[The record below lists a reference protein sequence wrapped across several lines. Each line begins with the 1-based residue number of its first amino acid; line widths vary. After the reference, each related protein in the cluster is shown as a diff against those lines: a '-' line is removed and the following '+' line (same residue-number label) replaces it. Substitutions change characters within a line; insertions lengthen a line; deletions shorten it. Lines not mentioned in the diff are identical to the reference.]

1 MLTHTQAG
9 SAADVACAPVEEQ
22 PATDD
27 RPLVLDEID
36 EQLERSRVLRKSDPA
51 ATDAVLDAL
60 GAQTKVDRDI
70 VLQLSATRPLG
81 HPERFEEAHAIAMR
95 ALDVLARNGGRAVPV
110 PRVGPL
116 RPIVAYPIQQ
126 VCRFI
131 VRSHQK
137 RLVDALR
144 DLYDR
149 RLGWTSRS
157 DPDRLLLVK
166 ASMDVRRARETFA
179 RNAVPLPTF
188 LLGGAAISALGSGGR
203 SLLDLAFGDAVGAV
217 VAVVVVTLL
226 FGGLAAAIV
235 RGAAVAR
242 RRIRLTV
249 ERPMAAL
256 WQTVGRAGNPPEDQ
270 ARMFALWGVVLT
282 AVSWIVVPAGI
293 VLVVSRL

>member
-1 MLTHTQAG
+1 LPA
-9 SAADVACAPVEEQ
+9 VAVAEQ
-22 PATDD
+22 PAGED
-27 RPLVLDEID
+27 RALVLDELD
-36 EQLERSRVLRKSDPA
+36 EQLERFRVLRKSDPA
-51 ATDAVLDAL
+51 ATDTILDTL
-60 GAQTKVDRDI
+60 GVQTQVDRDI

-81 HPERFEEAHAIAMR
+81 HPERFEQAHALAMR
-95 ALDVLARNGGRAVPV
+95 SLDVLARNGGRKVPV
-110 PRVGPL
+110 PNVGPL

-137 RLVDALR
+137 RLIDSLR

-157 DPDRLLLVK
+157 DPTRMLLFK
-166 ASMDVRRARETFA
+166 ASMDVKRTRETFT
-179 RNAVPLPTF
+179 RNPVPLPTF
-188 LLGGAAISALGSGGR
+188 LLGGAAISALGSGG
-203 SLLDLAFGDAVGAV
+203 SALLDLAFGNAGGAV

-226 FGGLAAAIV
+226 FAALAGAII

-249 ERPMAAL
+249 DRPMAAL
-256 WQTVGRAGNPPEDQ
+256 WETVGRAGKPPEDQ

-282 AVSWIVVPAGI
+282 AVSWVVVPAGI
-293 VLVVSRL
+293 VFIVSRV

>member
-1 MLTHTQAG
+1 LPA
-9 SAADVACAPVEEQ
+9 VAVAEQ
-22 PATDD
+22 PAGED
-27 RPLVLDEID
+27 RALVLDELD
-36 EQLERSRVLRKSDPA
+36 EQLERFRVLRKSDPA
-51 ATDAVLDAL
+51 ATDTILDTL
-60 GAQTKVDRDI
+60 GAQTQVDRDI

-81 HPERFEEAHAIAMR
+81 HPERFEQAHALAMR
-95 ALDVLARNGGRAVPV
+95 SLDVLARNGGRKVPV
-110 PRVGPL
+110 PNVGPL

-137 RLVDALR
+137 RLIDSLR

-157 DPDRLLLVK
+157 DPTRMLLFK
-166 ASMDVRRARETFA
+166 ASMDVKRTRETFT
-179 RNAVPLPTF
+179 RNPVPLPTF
-188 LLGGAAISALGSGGR
+188 LLGGAAISALGSGG
-203 SLLDLAFGDAVGAV
+203 SALLDLAFGNAGGAV

-226 FGGLAAAIV
+226 FAALAGAII

-249 ERPMAAL
+249 DRPMAAL
-256 WQTVGRAGNPPEDQ
+256 WETVGRAGKPPEDQ

-282 AVSWIVVPAGI
+282 AVSWVVVPAGI
-293 VLVVSRL
+293 VFIVSRV